1 MDKID
6 RAEKE
11 LQEKIDF
18 CSYVIKYG
26 NLINATSDQTVK
38 AFKLK
43 GDYEEELN
51 VLQLQKSSK

>member
-6 RAEKE
+6 MAEKE
-11 LQEKIDF
+11 LLEKIDF

-26 NLINATSDQTVK
+26 SLINATSAQTVK

-51 VLQLQKSSK
+51 VLRLQKGRK